1 MFVKFYA
8 FAISFQLMDMH
19 GLVKLFSWSINTT
32 RLGLGFSYDGSRSH
46 PSFRSCKQHVPWK
59 KKALGTKFFGRR
71 PNGPE
76 IVFCK
81 NISNSFSA
89 RNDRKHSRILKCK
102 RITALE
108 RWHRIV
114 NYWREKELSN
124 NVVHLKCL
132 FHGHFYRK
140 DSMMT
145 IHLFSYSWAF
155 IPSFFL

>member
-8 FAISFQLMDMH
+8 FAILCQLMDMH
-19 GLVKLFSWSINTT
+19 GLVKLFSWICKYDRTGT
-32 RLGLGFSYDGSRSH
+32 GLFLRWKWSQ
-46 PSFRSCKQHVPWK
+46 PSFRSCKQHVPK
-59 KKALGTKFFGRR
+59 RKALGTKFFGWR

-81 NISNSFSA
+81 NIGNSFSA
-89 RNDRKHSRILKCK
+89 RNDRKHSSILKCK

-114 NYWREKELSN
+114 NYWTEKELSD
-124 NVVHLKCL
+124 NVVHLKRL